1 MIEQF
6 IYSLTLWLLH
16 CMLYCFD
23 CVDSGSVGLC
33 SEAEFFFFM
42 VILDPFLVSFNFEVA
57 LLNWEAHIN

>member
-1 MIEQF
+1 
-6 IYSLTLWLLH
+6 
-16 CMLYCFD
+16 MLYCFD

-33 SEAEFFFFM
+33 SEAEFFCFFFM